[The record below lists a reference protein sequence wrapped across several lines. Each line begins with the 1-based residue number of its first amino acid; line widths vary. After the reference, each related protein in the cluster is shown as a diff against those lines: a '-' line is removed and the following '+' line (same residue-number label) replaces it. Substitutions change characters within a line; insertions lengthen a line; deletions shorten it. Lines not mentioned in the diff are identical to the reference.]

1 MASQIRPLFQTTAF
15 WLPLLGSILIL
26 AVALFL
32 ADRYLGGERDR
43 VEVKNARQLSRAATN
58 FRAYY
63 SSEIVPLLR
72 EAGVEVTHLYRE
84 TPGSAPLP
92 ATLTIE
98 MGSRLAG
105 LEEGGRV
112 NLFSDAP
119 FTIRAD
125 RVLDTFERGALE
137 ALKREPGKA
146 YFRFE
151 DQGGARTLRYAEA
164 VIMEETCV
172 ACHNTHPSS
181 TQTDWAVGDVRGVQ
195 EVSVVLTSTGGL
207 WSAGF
212 AATLGFLLLA
222 TVASMSLVGVA
233 MHRANRAAASER
245 DAARRLYEQNLE
257 LEAAQATAEET
268 RARLEEAIEG
278 LPDGFCYYDS
288 DDRLVMCNTKYRE
301 IYADSAGSIQI
312 GRTFEEIIRHG
323 VENGQYPEAAGREEE
338 WVQERLTKH
347 LSGEGTVEQLLPGG
361 RWLRIVER
369 RTVTGGTVGF
379 RVDISELKHREEE
392 LRDSEGRLRAVVDS
406 ALDSVIAMDSSGN
419 IVEFN
424 PAAEECF
431 GYRRQD
437 VLNKPMGD
445 FIIPEQYREMHRAG
459 LRRYLDTGQ
468 HNVLN
473 QRIEI
478 EAMRSGGEVFPVE
491 LAISPVQQEEGTVF
505 VAYLRDITE
514 RRRST
519 EELENARAE
528 AEAANL
534 AKSEFL
540 ATVSHEIR
548 TPMNGVVGMTNL
560 LMTTALSR
568 EQRQWLHTI
577 QESSDSLLTLIND
590 ILDLSKLEARQLE
603 LEETEFSPGIVT
615 ESIVDLFWGAAGDKG
630 IALAQAVSP
639 EVPERVVGDPGRIRQ
654 VLSNLVS
661 NAVKFTERGGVRIL
675 VGAQRDQLA
684 ARTGITIQVIDTGIG
699 IDEASRATVFDRF
712 VQADSDLNRHFQGTG
727 LGLAICRELC
737 DLMGGGVSVREN
749 PGGGSVFE
757 VVLPLRH
764 AASAAGADRSLA
776 GKTAILLAAD
786 PVQADCLSTT
796 LQGLGV
802 KTEVVPSLAALSAG
816 SPPRADYCLV
826 DGAITNDPAMVSAAF
841 PQADAAHLIRMTDA
855 RRSGTSRGKHA
866 GWAAVLEHPIR
877 TKTLARR
884 LREISGSALSA
895 TSGREETEREPS
907 ADTRQ
912 GLRIL
917 VAEDNR
923 TNQMVARTMLSNVGH
938 TVDVAANGEEAVKA
952 VRTFPYDA
960 VLMDVQMPEMDGLEA
975 TRHIRKMAGREGAVP
990 IIALTANVL
999 KETQEK
1005 CLAAGMTAFLSK
1017 PYNIED
1023 LQETLARVT
1032 EERRDAVVTADAAD
1046 GAADDGHPA
1055 DFDTQKLEALSA
1067 QLGAARFGKI
1077 LETFKEELSGLHREI
1092 VAGVQA
1098 GDHAAASRTA
1108 HQLKGAAANLGANAV
1123 SQEALG
1129 VEEAASAGK
1138 GDAVARALER
1148 LGPRVEAALASIDAF
1163 SGTLPS
1169 G

>member
-1 MASQIRPLFQTTAF
+1 MASHVRPLFHTTAF

-43 VEVKNARQLSRAATN
+43 VEIRNAQQLSGAATN
-58 FRAYY
+58 FRTYY

-72 EAGVEVTHLYRE
+72 EAGVEVTHRYRE
-84 TPGSAPLP
+84 IPGSAPLP

-98 MGSRLAG
+98 MGSRLVG

-112 NLFSDAP
+112 NLFSDEP
-119 FTIRAD
+119 FAIRAG
-125 RVLDTFERGALE
+125 RVLDAFERAALE
-137 ALKREPGKA
+137 ALTREPGVP
-146 YFRFE
+146 YFRFV
-151 DQGGARTLRYAEA
+151 DQDGERTLRYAEA
-164 VIMEETCV
+164 VVMEETCV
-172 ACHNTHPSS
+172 ACHNTHPAS
-181 TQTDWAVGDVRGVQ
+181 TRTDWAVGDVRGVQ
-195 EVSVVLTSTGGL
+195 EVSVAVTAAGGL

-222 TVASMSLVGVA
+222 TVASMSLVGLA

-245 DAARRLYEQNLE
+245 AAAQRLFEQNLE
-257 LEAAQATAEET
+257 LETAQAVAEET
-268 RARLEEAIEG
+268 KARLEEAIEG
-278 LPDGFCYYDS
+278 LPDGFCYYDAS
-288 DDRLVMCNTKYRE
+288 DRLVMCNTRYRE

-312 GRTFEEIIRHG
+312 GRSFEEIIRHG

-338 WVQERLTKH
+338 WVQARLERH

-369 RTVTGGTVGF
+369 RTVTGGIVGF

-419 IVEFN
+419 IIEFN
-424 PAAEECF
+424 PAAEDCF
-431 GYRRQD
+431 GYKRED

-459 LRRYLDTGQ
+459 LRRYLDSGQ

-491 LAISPVQQEEGTVF
+491 LAISPVRQEEGAIF

-519 EELENARAE
+519 EELENARAD
-528 AEAANL
+528 AEAANQ

-560 LMTTALSR
+560 LATTDLSR
-568 EQRQWLHTI
+568 EQRQWLETI

-603 LEETEFSPGIVT
+603 LEETEFSVGVVT

-639 EVPERVVGDPGRIRQ
+639 DVPEKVSGDPGRIRQ

-661 NAVKFTERGGVRIL
+661 NAVKFTENGGVKIL
-675 VGAQRDQLA
+675 VRAEPEQLA
-684 ARTGITIQVIDTGIG
+684 AREGIVIEVVDTGIG
-699 IDEASRATVFDRF
+699 IDEAVRATVFERF
-712 VQADSDLNRHFQGTG
+712 VQADADLNRHYQGTG
-727 LGLAICRELC
+727 LGLAICTELC
-737 DLMGGGVSVREN
+737 SLMGGDVSVREN
-749 PGGGSVFE
+749 AGGGSIFQVR
-757 VVLPLRH
+757 LPLRH
-764 AASAAGADRSLA
+764 VGQAAAGDTDLV
-776 GKTAILLAAD
+776 GKAVVLLASD
-786 PVQADCLSTT
+786 PIQVECLTTT
-796 LQGLGV
+796 LARLGMGV
-802 KTEVVPSLAALSAG
+802 RGFPDLSALHAAA
-816 SPPRADYCLV
+816 PMAAEYCLV
-826 DGAITNDPAMVSAAF
+826 DSSAADA
-841 PQADAAHLIRMTDA
+841 PADVASALSNHRDCHLVYMTDA
-855 RRSGTSRGKHA
+855 RRLGAGTPERGE
-866 GWAAVLEHPIR
+866 WAAVLEHPIR
-877 TKTLARR
+877 AGTLARR
-884 LREISGSALSA
+884 LRESAGRGRDVHLA
-895 TSGREETEREPS
+895 GGRDVGREARAGRLP
-907 ADTRQ
+907 

-938 TVDVAANGEEAVKA
+938 TVDVVANGEEAVKA
-952 VRTFPYDA
+952 VSTFPYDA

-975 TRHIRKMAGREGAVP
+975 TRHIRGMTGRERDVP
-990 IIALTANVL
+990 IVALTANVL
-999 KETQEK
+999 NETREK
-1005 CLAAGMTAFLSK
+1005 CIAAGMTEFLPK
-1017 PYNIED
+1017 PYNIEE
-1023 LQETLARVT
+1023 LQEVLSQLTGRVT
-1032 EERRDAVVTADAAD
+1032 IVPARSETPRTESRDV
-1046 GAADDGHPA
+1046 
-1055 DFDTQKLEALSA
+1055 DFDAEKLGALAA
-1067 QLGAARFGKI
+1067 QLGAGRFKTI
-1077 LETFKEELSGLHREI
+1077 LVTFKEELSNLHREI
-1092 VAGVQA
+1092 LDSVES
-1098 GDHAAASRTA
+1098 GDHAAAARTA
-1108 HQLKGAAANLGANAV
+1108 HQLKGAAANLGAHSV
-1123 SQEALG
+1123 SHEALG
-1129 VEEAASAGK
+1129 VEMAASAG
-1138 GDAVARALER
+1138 DAVAVAAALDR
-1148 LGPRVEAALASIDAF
+1148 LGPHVEAALTSIDAF
-1163 SGTLPS
+1163 SGTL
-1169 G
+1169 